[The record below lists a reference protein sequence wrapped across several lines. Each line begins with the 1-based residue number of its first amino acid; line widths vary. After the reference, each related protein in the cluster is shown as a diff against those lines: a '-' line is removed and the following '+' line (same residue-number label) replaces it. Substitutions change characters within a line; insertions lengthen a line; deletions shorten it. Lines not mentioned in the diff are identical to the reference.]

1 MEVEV
6 KARRIGGSIGII
18 LPKEI
23 VMQERIIEKDIANS
37 LKIKIEKKDN
47 LNFLWGRG
55 KDIKKSTKQIMKEI
69 DEGEDD

>member
-23 VMQERIIEKDIANS
+23 VMQERIIEKDS

-55 KDIKKSTKQIMKEI
+55 KDIKKPTKQIMKEI